1 MRRLYG
7 ITDSMDMS
15 LSKLR
20 ELMMNREAW
29 CAAVHGVTK
38 ESDMP
43 QQLNSKLRFDKRVAY
58 PGLFRWA
65 LNKVTIS
72 LIQA

>member
-1 MRRLYG
+1 MN
-7 ITDSMDMS
+7 SVDMT
-15 LSKLR
+15 LSKLW
-20 ELMMNREAW
+20 EMIKDREAW